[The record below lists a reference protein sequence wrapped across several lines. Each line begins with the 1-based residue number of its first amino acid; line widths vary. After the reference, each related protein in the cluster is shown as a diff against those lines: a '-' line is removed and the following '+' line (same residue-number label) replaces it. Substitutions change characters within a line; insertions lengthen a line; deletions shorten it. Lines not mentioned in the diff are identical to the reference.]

1 MPAFIIS
8 KCSTRNKNS
17 THKSNNR
24 TCIPFIEPLTPKSP
38 LHYVSLNSGVFTLS
52 LLHHKSGYTK
62 SEPWAQD
69 LRSPE
74 PQFCPPS
81 ILPLQLLLSSDM
93 DPLDHPAGQR
103 CVPERKAKW
112 MASRRTEEWMAMHII
127 HSDVISTTFGKKC
140 PKLSNNWGSQIMLN

>member
-1 MPAFIIS
+1 MPAFIS
-8 KCSTRNKNS
+8 KCSTKTALIKATTEPVFPLLNRWLQSLRCTTFHS
-17 THKSNNR
+17 TPA
-24 TCIPFIEPLTPKSP
+24 C
-38 LHYVSLNSGVFTLS
+38 S
-52 LLHHKSGYTK
+52 LLHHKSGYT
-62 SEPWAQD
+62 EPWAQD

-74 PQFCPPS
+74 RQFCPPS

-112 MASRRTEEWMAMHII
+112 TASRRTEERMAMHII